1 MALQPCRSGLVR
13 SRHAVRTLL
22 PCLRTYAT
30 DATPESF
37 KIQPKAEGEQPRW
50 SQTPAAMKAPIQLDF
65 AKNEYNKVWT
75 VNNDPKKL
83 DEVYDRLLGSGG
95 SRMLPDEVK
104 WLAVTHKSFDQGRRG
119 FNDRLALMG
128 MSYTFLGDVW
138 TNWEDQK
145 CLQFLQAEWL

>member
-13 SRHAVRTLL
+13 SRHAARALL
-22 PCLRTYAT
+22 PCLRTYSSA
-30 DATPESF
+30 APPSVNA
-37 KIQPKAEGEQPRW
+37 QPKVEGEQPRW
-50 SQTPAAMKAPIQLDF
+50 SQTPAAMKAPVQLDF

-128 MSYTFLGDVW
+128 MSWSFIDDVR
-138 TNWEDQK
+138 TNWED
-145 CLQFLQAEWL
+145 